1 MKNEV
6 NAIIKLKIFKN
17 MLKRNIY
24 DIIKQMVLLV
34 RLTRNISFEIETILL
49 IEEDR
54 SGFLENISEYGEVI
68 YPKLF
73 AICKSKSP
81 IVTNTAIGLFCY
93 SSKFNSLTGISSPIV

>member
-1 MKNEV
+1 MKNDV

-34 RLTRNISFEIETILL
+34 RLTRNISFEIEPILL

-73 AICKSKSP
+73 
-81 IVTNTAIGLFCY
+81 V
-93 SSKFNSLTGISSPIV
+93 